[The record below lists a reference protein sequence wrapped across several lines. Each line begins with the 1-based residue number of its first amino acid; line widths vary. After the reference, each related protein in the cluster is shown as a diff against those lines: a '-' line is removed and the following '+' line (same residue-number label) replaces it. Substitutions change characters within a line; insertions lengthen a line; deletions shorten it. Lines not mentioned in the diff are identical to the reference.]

1 MILTKTM
8 DIHTV
13 GLVGAGVIGSGWAAR
28 CLGAG
33 LDVIATDPSPAA
45 EALMRENIDNAW
57 PAVERLGL
65 AAGASRDRL
74 TFRPDL
80 AEAVAGAD
88 FVQESVPERED
99 VKIAVFRDIGR
110 HCRNDVVIASS
121 SSGLL
126 PSRIQSQTDNP
137 LRVVIG
143 HPFSPVYALPLVEIT
158 GGERTSHDAVVA
170 AGGFYKRIGMR
181 PLHVRK
187 EIDAYLSDRLQ
198 CAMWH
203 EALHLIDEGVATVP
217 EIDAAITGG
226 PGLRWAVMG
235 MCLAWHAAGGPGG
248 MRHTMEQF
256 GPTLELPWT
265 KLKPPKL
272 TDGLREAI
280 IAGSEDEAGNR
291 DFREIERRRD
301 ACIVGFLEVLQEH
314 WYPPE
319 DDGWPELDT
328 ANT

>member
-1 MILTKTM
+1 MTLTKTE
-8 DIHTV
+8 DIRTV
-13 GLVGAGVIGSGWAAR
+13 GVVGAGVIGSGWAAR

-33 LDVIATDPSPAA
+33 LDVIATDPAPGA
-45 EALMRENIDNAW
+45 EALMRENVDNAW
-57 PAVERLGL
+57 PAVERLDP
-65 AAGASRDRL
+65 APGADRDRL
-74 TFRPDL
+74 TFTSDL
-80 AEAVAGAD
+80 AEAVASAD
-88 FVQESVPERED
+88 FIQESVPERED

-110 HCRNDVVIASS
+110 RCRNDVVIASS

-126 PSRIQSQTDNP
+126 PSRIQSETENP
-137 LRVVIG
+137 SRVVIG
-143 HPFSPVYALPLVEIT
+143 HPFSPVYALPLVEIVA
-158 GGERTSHDAVVA
+158 GARTSRDAVAA

-256 GPTLELPWT
+256 GPTLDLPWT

-272 TDGLREAI
+272 TDELREAI
-280 IAGSEDEAGNR
+280 VAGSEDEAGDR

-301 ACIVGFLEVLQEH
+301 ACIVGFLEVLKEH
-314 WYPPE
+314 WYPPG
-319 DDGWPELDT
+319 DDGWPEMDT
-328 ANT
+328 AGA

>member
-1 MILTKTM
+1 MALTKTGN
-8 DIHTV
+8 IRAV

-33 LDVIATDPSPAA
+33 LDVVATDPSPHA
-45 EALMRENIDNAW
+45 EALMRENVDNAW

-65 AAGASRDRL
+65 APGASRDRL
-74 TFRPDL
+74 AFVSDL
-80 AEAVAGAD
+80 AEAVAGVD
-88 FVQESVPERED
+88 FIQESVPERED
-99 VKIAVFRDIGR
+99 VKIAVFRDISR
-110 HCRNDVVIASS
+110 HCRDDIVIASS

-126 PSRIQSQTDNP
+126 PSRIQSETRNP
-137 LRVVIG
+137 SRVAIG
-143 HPFSPVYALPLVEIT
+143 HPFSPVYALPLVEIVA
-158 GGERTSHDAVVA
+158 GERTSREAVAA

-203 EALHLIDEGVATVP
+203 EALHLIDEGVATVA
-217 EIDAAITGG
+217 EIDAAIAGG
-226 PGLRWAVMG
+226 PGLRWAAMG

-280 IAGSEDEAGNR
+280 VAGSEDAAGDR

-301 ACIVGFLEVLQEH
+301 ACIVGFLEVLKEH
-314 WYPPE
+314 WWPPGE
-319 DDGWPELDT
+319 DGWPEFDT
-328 ANT
+328 GDA

>member
-1 MILTKTM
+1 MSLIKSR
-8 DIHTV
+8 DIKTV
-13 GLVGAGVIGSGWAAR
+13 GIVGGGVIGSGWASR

-33 LDVIATDPSPAA
+33 LDVIAYDSGPGA
-45 EALMRENIDNAW
+45 EDLMRENIDNAW
-57 PAVERLGL
+57 PAVEKLG
-65 AAGASRDRL
+65 AASGASRDRL
-74 TFRPDL
+74 TFAGTL
-80 AEAVAGAD
+80 AEAVAAAD
-88 FVQESVPERED
+88 FIQESVPERED
-99 VKIAVFRDIGR
+99 VKIAVFRDISQ
-110 HCRNDVVIASS
+110 HCRDDVVLASS

-126 PSRIQSQTDNP
+126 PSRIQSQTTGP
-137 LRVVIG
+137 ERLVIG

-158 GGERTSHDAVVA
+158 GGDQTSHDAVMA
-170 AGGFYKRIGMR
+170 AGAFYKKVGMR

-217 EIDAAITGG
+217 ELDAAITGG

-256 GPTLELPWT
+256 GPALDLPWT

-272 TDGLREAI
+272 TDDLREAI
-280 IAGSEDEAGNR
+280 ITGSEDEAGSR

-301 ACIVGFLEVLQEH
+301 ACIVGFLEVLKEH
-314 WYPPE
+314 WYQPE
-319 DDGWPELDT
+319 EDGWPELET
-328 ANT
+328 ADA